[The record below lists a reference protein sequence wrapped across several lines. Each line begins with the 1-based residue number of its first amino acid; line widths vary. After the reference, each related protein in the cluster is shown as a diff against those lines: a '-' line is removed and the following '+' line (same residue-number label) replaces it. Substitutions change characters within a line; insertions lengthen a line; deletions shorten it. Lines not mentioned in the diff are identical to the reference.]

1 MNQIKI
7 ALEVFRDKAN
17 LLWAAVLAVLTQIFG
32 KALPVFG
39 FFLLL
44 NIVDFYY
51 GRKKARKTDTLS
63 SRVGAEGIGKKVSY
77 WVMIGLA
84 FGVSCVF
91 VDIMGP
97 AMGVNLGFLRLIGWF
112 TLGVYILNE
121 LTSIIENMMVLG
133 YDVPA
138 VLVRGLA
145 AARSV
150 VDEAGNKIAPGKESG
165 EAGLSEEERDGHP

>member
-1 MNQIKI
+1 MNQIKTT
-7 ALEVFRDKAN
+7 LEVFRDKAN
-17 LLWAAVLAVLTQIFG
+17 RAWAAALAVLTQIFG
-32 KALPVFG
+32 KALPIFG

-44 NIVDFYY
+44 NVVDFYY
-51 GRKKARKTDTLS
+51 GRKKAKATNTLS
-63 SRVGAEGIGKKVSY
+63 SKVGAEGISKKVSY

-84 FGVSCVF
+84 FGVSYVL

-121 LTSIIENMMVLG
+121 LTSIVENMMVLG
-133 YDVPA
+133 YDVPEI
-138 VLVRGLA
+138 LVKGLA

-150 VDEAGNKIAPGKESG
+150 VDEAGNKIVPGVKIDEDG
-165 EAGLSEEERDGHP
+165 KAGKDHGSAR